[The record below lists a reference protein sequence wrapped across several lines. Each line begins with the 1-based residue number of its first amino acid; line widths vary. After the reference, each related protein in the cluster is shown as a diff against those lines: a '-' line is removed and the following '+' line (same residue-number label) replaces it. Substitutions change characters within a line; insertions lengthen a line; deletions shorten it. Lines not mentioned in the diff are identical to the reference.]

1 MKKSNKIRRI
11 IAELLLSFFV
21 FFSLGV
27 LFAFFRDNDIDIPYE
42 MLKAAVFSVFYSITN
57 YMLRKKE
64 AEKPDENADKTQ

>member
-27 LFAFFRDNDIDIPYE
+27 LFAFFRGNDIDIPYE
-42 MLKAAVFSVFYSITN
+42 MLKAAVFSAFYSITN

-64 AEKPDENADKTQ
+64 TEKPDENADKTQ

>member
-11 IAELLLSFFV
+11 IAELLQSFFV